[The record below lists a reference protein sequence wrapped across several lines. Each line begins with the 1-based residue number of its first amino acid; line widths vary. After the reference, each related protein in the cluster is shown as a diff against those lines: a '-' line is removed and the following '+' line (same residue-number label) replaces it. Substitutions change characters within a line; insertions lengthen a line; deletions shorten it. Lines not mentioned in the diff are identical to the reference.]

1 MRGFRYEIVAFDIRT
16 IGELKMRSLIVL
28 LLLSL
33 AILLTGCGRYY
44 YQEGKT
50 YSECERDWAGCVSEL
65 QRHKKVLDWGAYE
78 YKFVEDCMKH
88 QGYKLVGE
96 RKLPLDA
103 KRRDPDRSTIG
114 LLRGRRQG
122 VAGTIQ
128 IQ

>member
-1 MRGFRYEIVAFDIRT
+1 MKNVT
-16 IGELKMRSLIVL
+16 VL
-28 LLLSL
+28 LLLCL
-33 AILLTGCGRYY
+33 VCLMAGCGRYY

-50 YSECERDWAGCVSEL
+50 FGECESDWAGCVAQL
-65 QRHKKVLDWGAYE
+65 QKQKKVLDWGTYE
-78 YKFVEDCMKH
+78 YKFVEDCMKRK
-88 QGYKLVGE
+88 GYKLVGE